1 MAKRSKRRV
10 KNRSRVHRD
19 RVKAGHTMRKRR
31 AARGL
36 RPVAKKRKARA
47 NRRLRRTGPRG

>member
-1 MAKRSKRRV
+1 MSQRSKRRV

-19 RVKAGHTMRKRR
+19 RVKAGHTMRKKR

-36 RPVAKKRKARA
+36 RPAAKKRQRRATRRARRVS
-47 NRRLRRTGPRG
+47 RRG